1 MPADTEMRVV
11 TSVTRSVLGVRM
23 FRTRAVIAAVAIM
36 GSVVVVGTPTA
47 GAAPVENGREWRE
60 LYTTTGL
67 SWSQIASVCPTDGV
81 TACSGSVGGRNL
93 TGWTWATVP
102 QVRDLMDDYAP
113 GLATAD
119 VVSGI
124 DGFWG
129 AVGFLGVMRWTTFTS
144 LTYFYSE
151 WTGGWTASTDPLS
164 GLPIGAGAGYSTA
177 LTGTTSSGSIGFGTS
192 SDTADSLRGVFLFRT
207 AGLDYTP
214 PVVTP
219 TVNGTLGSNGWYRSN
234 VDITWA
240 VTDAESPIVSTT
252 GCDPVSLASDS
263 AVFSQTC
270 SATSAGFGGPGV
282 GSVTVKR
289 DATAPSVTCNA
300 APTYTLGE
308 AGATVSAT
316 VADGLSGPAA
326 ASVSAS
332 VSTAVPGL
340 RSAFVTGFDRAGN
353 GTSQPCGY
361 VVAVPQCLGRTP
373 TMLGTGENDVLTGTA
388 GIDVIHG
395 LSGNDTISGLG
406 KGDIICGG
414 DGNDLVYGGYGN
426 DLIDGGA
433 GSDDLNGDGGL
444 DTIDGG
450 LGDDSIRGGAG
461 ADKCTSGEIR
471 MSSCATLY

>member
-1 MPADTEMRVV
+1 
-11 TSVTRSVLGVRM
+11 M
-23 FRTRAVIAAVAIM
+23 FRTRAVIAAVAIL
-36 GSVVVVGTPTA
+36 GSVFVVGTPTA

-67 SWSQIASVCPTDGV
+67 SWSQVASVCPTDGV

-93 TGWTWATVP
+93 TGWTWATAP
-102 QVRDLMDDYAP
+102 QVRDLLDDYAP

-119 VVSGI
+119 AVSGI
-124 DGFWG
+124 EGFWG
-129 AVGFLGVMRWTTFTS
+129 AVGFLNVMRWTTYTS
-144 LTYFYSE
+144 TTYSYSE
-151 WTGGWTASTDPLS
+151 WTGGWTASTDPVS
-164 GLPIGAGAGYSTA
+164 GLPIGAGAGFFTG
-177 LTGTTSSGSIGFGTS
+177 LTGTTSSGSIGLGPDT
-192 SDTADSLRGVFLFRT
+192 DTANSVRGVFLFRT

-219 TVNGTLGSNGWYRSN
+219 TVSGTLGLNGWYRSD
-234 VDITWA
+234 VTITWS

-252 GCDPVSLASDS
+252 GCDPVSVVSDTASS
-263 AVFSQTC
+263 SQTC

-289 DATAPSVTCNA
+289 DATAPVVTCNSV
-300 APTYTLGE
+300 PTYTLGQ

-316 VADGLSGPAA
+316 VTDALSGPTAP
-326 ASVSAS
+326 SVFEN
-332 VSTAVPGL
+332 VSTSVAGL

-353 GTSQPCGY
+353 VTSQSCGY
-361 VVAVPQCLGRTP
+361 VVTVPTCLGRTP
-373 TMLGTGENDVLTGTA
+373 TKLGTGGNDVLTGTA

-414 DGNDLVYGGYGN
+414 DGNDVVFGGGGN

-433 GSDDLNGDGGL
+433 GNDDLNGDGGL

-450 LGDDSIRGGAG
+450 AGDDSIRGGDG